1 LKKLSFVIP
10 CYGSELTLEEVIRE
24 LIDTVHNKSEY
35 EYEIILV
42 NDCSPDNV
50 SKKISLLCQKYN
62 NIISIDLARN
72 FGQHAALMA
81 GYSYCTGEIVISLD
95 DDGQTPIDEVFSLID
110 KLGEGYDVVY
120 GSFNEKKHNSF
131 RNFGS
136 HINDLM
142 AEVLIDK
149 PKDLKVSSYFVA
161 RKFIIDEI
169 LKYKNSYPYILGLI
183 LRSTRNICDVQVN
196 HRRRIHGT
204 SGYSFKKLLSLWLNG
219 FTAFSVKP
227 LRSATII
234 GFICA
239 LIGFLFGSYTVIHK
253 LLNPSTPA
261 GYSSLMAVILFIGGM
276 IMLMLGL
283 IGEYIGRIYISIN
296 NSPQYVIRETNEKNN
311 EL

>member
-1 LKKLSFVIP
+1 MKKLSFVIP

>member
-1 LKKLSFVIP
+1 MKKLSFVIP
-10 CYGSELTLEEVIRE
+10 CYGSELTLEDVINE
-24 LIDTVHNKSEY
+24 LNNTVYNKNDY

-50 SKKISLLCQKYN
+50 NKKINLLSKKYN

-81 GYSYCTGEIVISLD
+81 GYSYCTGDIVISLD

-110 KLGEGYDVVY
+110 KLDEGYDVVY

-136 HINDLM
+136 RINDLM

-169 LKYKNSYPYILGLI
+169 LKYKNSYPYILGLV

-196 HRRRIHGT
+196 HRRRIYGT
-204 SGYSFKKLLSLWLNG
+204 SGYSLKKLLSLWLNG

-261 GYSSLMAVILFIGGM
+261 GYSSLMAVILFVGGM

-311 EL
+311 ES

>member
-1 LKKLSFVIP
+1 MKKLSFVIP

-50 SKKISLLCQKYN
+50 SKKINLLCQKYN

-81 GYSYCTGEIVISLD
+81 GYSYCTGEIIISLD

-110 KLGEGYDVVY
+110 KLSEGYDVVY

-261 GYSSLMAVILFIGGM
+261 GYSSIMAVILFIGGM

-296 NSPQYVIRETNEKNN
+296 NSPQYVIRETKKNN

>member
-1 LKKLSFVIP
+1 MKKLSFVIP

-120 GSFNEKKHNSF
+120 GSFSEKKHNSF

-296 NSPQYVIRETNEKNN
+296 NSPQYVIRETKKNN

>member
-1 LKKLSFVIP
+1 MKKLSFVIP

-120 GSFNEKKHNSF
+120 GSFSEKKHNSF

-296 NSPQYVIRETNEKNN
+296 NSPQYVIRETK
-311 EL
+311 